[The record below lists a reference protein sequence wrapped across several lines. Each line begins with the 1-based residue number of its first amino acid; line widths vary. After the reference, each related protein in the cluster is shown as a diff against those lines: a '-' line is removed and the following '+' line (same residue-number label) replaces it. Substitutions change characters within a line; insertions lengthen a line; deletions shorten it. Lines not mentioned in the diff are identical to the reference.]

1 MGGQG
6 PLAVQIPGFATDFV
20 SIPGLRLKSHFP
32 CDFKLFLAVQPFG
45 KK

>member
-6 PLAVQIPGFATDFV
+6 PRVAQIPGFATDFV
-20 SIPGLRLKSHFP
+20 SIRGLRLKTGFS
-32 CDFKLFLAVQPFG
+32 CDLKLFLPVQPSR

>member
-6 PLAVQIPGFATDFV
+6 PRAPQIPGFATDFV
-20 SIPGLRLKSHFP
+20 SIRGLRLKTGFS
-32 CDFKLFLAVQPFG
+32 CDLKLFLPVQPSR

>member
-6 PLAVQIPGFATDFV
+6 PLTRQIPGFAADFV
-20 SIPGLRLKSHFP
+20 SIRGLRLKAGFS
-32 CDFKLFLAVQPFG
+32 CDLKLFLSVQPSR